1 MSGGVTPEGAVE
13 PRPSRSPLVRLAV
26 VVVAF
31 LVAGAIAGVVWER
44 LWDAPTGV
52 TYQGHWYLEPAGPD
66 VSFQGVALFVLIA
79 FPLGIVLGLSAGI
92 QRGHETATAL
102 TVLVAASLAGV
113 VMYAVGSSL
122 SPPDPQPLAA
132 GQPDYS
138 TDIPGHLGL
147 TAPDHGRVPWHSS
160 ALVVLPAGAM
170 AGLVGTYLLGS
181 KRLTR
186 RPRG

>member
-1 MSGGVTPEGAVE
+1 MPGGVTPSAETGT
-13 PRPSRSPLVRLAV
+13 SRSRLLRLAV
-26 VVVAF
+26 VVVVF
-31 LVAGAIAGVVWER
+31 LGAGALAGVLWER
-44 LWDAPTGV
+44 LWDVPTGV
-52 TYQGHWYLEPAGPD
+52 TYQGRWFLEPAGPD
-66 VSFQGVALFVLIA
+66 VSFQGIALFVVIA
-79 FPLGIVLGLSAGI
+79 FPLGILLGVLAGLR
-92 QRGHETATAL
+92 RGDEVATAL

-132 GQPDYS
+132 GAPDYT

-160 ALVVLPAGAM
+160 ALVALPTGAM

-181 KRLTR
+181 KRLAR